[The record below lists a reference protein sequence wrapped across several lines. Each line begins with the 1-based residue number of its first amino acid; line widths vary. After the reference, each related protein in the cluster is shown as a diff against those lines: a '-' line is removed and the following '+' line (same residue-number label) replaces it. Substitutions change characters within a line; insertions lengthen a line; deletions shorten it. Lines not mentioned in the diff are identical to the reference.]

1 MRLWR
6 GYTLTTPATETGSA
20 MEFGLEKRILQKI
33 TGLLASVPEV
43 DQAIIYGSRAKGNNR
58 EGSDIDI
65 TLKGEKLSLKAMNQ
79 LSLALDDL
87 DLPYLFDLSIYHHIQ
102 NRDLLDHIRRVGK
115 VIYSRP
121 DLPAL

>member
-1 MRLWR
+1 
-6 GYTLTTPATETGSA
+6 

-33 TGLLASVPEV
+33 TGVLASVPEV
-43 DQAIIYGSRAKGNNR
+43 DQAIVYGSRAKGNNR

-65 TLKGEKLSLKAMNQ
+65 TLKGEKLSLKALNQ

-102 NRDLLDHIRRVGK
+102 NSDLLDHIQRVGK

-121 DLPAL
+121 DSSGTE